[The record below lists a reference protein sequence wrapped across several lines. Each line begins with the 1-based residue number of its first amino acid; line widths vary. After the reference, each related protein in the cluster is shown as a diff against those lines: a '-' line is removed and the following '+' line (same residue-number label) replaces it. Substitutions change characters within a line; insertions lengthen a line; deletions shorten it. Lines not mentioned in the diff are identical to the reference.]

1 MTKNI
6 DATAAKNDRK
16 TPAVPARDLKQFLYS
31 RLTET
36 HLFCEVGR
44 IIASELQPA
53 ELIQKVIAIIRNTV
67 GFDEASVYI
76 VKKDLSGLIPI
87 YFSNPSLQDKLS
99 GEMYFDNGAPGFIA
113 ARGDPLLID
122 KAELFD
128 GFLHHPDEERK
139 QGSYIGIPLQNAD
152 TVIGIMGFSRTMP
165 VSFRVEELD
174 LLRMLSYTIAAGI
187 EKAELFSKTL
197 EFARRDELTGMFNYR
212 VLMEKLQ
219 EEVARQVRTGRDFSF
234 IMIDIDNFKR
244 VNDRYGHLE
253 GSRVIAQI
261 GALLRDE
268 LRSTSTD
275 TCFRYGG
282 EEFSI
287 VLGETAFDR
296 ALQVAE
302 RLRGA
307 IEEYPFS
314 LKSAHPSEVLTVS
327 LGVSSMRPGENKTV
341 TQLIHESD
349 VAMYRS
355 KTTGK
360 NRVTGYDPSLTMPS
374 GQPDD
379 GKRYA

>member
-1 MTKNI
+1 MQPTSDNH
-6 DATAAKNDRK
+6 NRK
-16 TPAVPARDLKQFLYS
+16 TPAVPARDLKQFFYS

-44 IIASELQPA
+44 IIASELKPP
-53 ELIQKVIAIIRNTV
+53 ELIQKIMAAIRNTV

-76 VKKDLSGLIPI
+76 VKKDLTGLIPMF
-87 YFSNPSLQDKLS
+87 FSSPLLQDKLS
-99 GEMYFDNGAPGFIA
+99 KEIYFDNGAPGSIA
-113 ARGDPLLID
+113 AGGDPLMID
-122 KAELFD
+122 KAELYES
-128 GFLHHPDEERK
+128 FLHHPDEALK

-187 EKAELFSKTL
+187 EKAVLFDKTL
-197 EFARRDELTGMFNYR
+197 DLARRDELTGMFNFR
-212 VLMEKLQ
+212 LLMEKLG
-219 EEVARQVRTGRDFSF
+219 EEVDRQVRTGRDFSF

-253 GSRVIAQI
+253 GSRAIAQI

-275 TCFRYGG
+275 LCFRYGG
-282 EEFSI
+282 EEFSV
-287 VLGETAFDR
+287 VLGETGFDR
-296 ALQVAE
+296 AMQVAE
-302 RLRGA
+302 RLRRK
-307 IEEYPFS
+307 IEEFPFS
-314 LKSAHPSEVLTVS
+314 LKAAHPSEVLTVS
-327 LGVSSMRPGENKTV
+327 LGVSTTRAVEKKTV
-341 TQLIHESD
+341 KELIHEAD

-374 GQPDD
+374 GQPDS
-379 GKRYA
+379 GQRTA